1 LQACS
6 YQYQALPKRGNAQ
19 MLTILLNSTA
29 DKLTTKKLY
38 HHNRLLYPQAEIL
51 GTIFKKIGY
60 NHYDEISR
68 VK

>member
-1 LQACS
+1 
-6 YQYQALPKRGNAQ
+6 
-19 MLTILLNSTA
+19 MLTILLNSKA